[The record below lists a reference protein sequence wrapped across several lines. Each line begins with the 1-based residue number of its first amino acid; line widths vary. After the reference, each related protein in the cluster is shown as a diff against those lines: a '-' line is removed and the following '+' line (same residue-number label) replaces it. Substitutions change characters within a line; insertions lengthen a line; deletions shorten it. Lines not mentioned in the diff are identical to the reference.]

1 MFWLLAPAPH
11 EAAPPLSRLPA
22 VRRDFDDALVDVGGP
37 EACRL
42 RQRIA
47 LAQSLRELWHLR
59 TDLFRVVAICHDQAE
74 ATRRLGHLNRH
85 FPTRSPRSQ
94 FGAL

>member
-11 EAAPPLSRLPA
+11 EAAPPLNRLPA
-22 VRRDFDDALVDVGGP
+22 VRRDFTDTLDDVDGL
-37 EACRL
+37 EARRL

-47 LAQSLRELWHLR
+47 DTRSLRELWHLR
-59 TDLFRVVAICHDQAE
+59 ADVFRVVSIRHDQAE
-74 ATRRLGHLNRH
+74 ATRRLGQLNRH
-85 FPTRSPRSQ
+85 FPARSPRSQ